1 LKHRNEK
8 KAEVSYSKIL
18 LTQADRFDKLL
29 MGLGYVT
36 SAITGIG
43 LPSFVFLF
51 GDIVD
56 DFGKNGNIVEVI
68 RPVCI
73 ELIIIGAI
81 MWVTSYLYFTFLVV
95 MSERLGRKTRIA
107 YLRAIL
113 QQDIAWFDE
122 INVTELSARLSKEC

>member
-1 LKHRNEK
+1 MYQVNQRVDLKHSNAK
-8 KAEVSYSKIL
+8 KAQVSYSKIL
-18 LTQADRFDKLL
+18 LTQADGFDKLL
-29 MGLGYVT
+29 MSLGYVT

-56 DFGKNGNIVEVI
+56 EFGKDGNIVKVI
-68 RPVCI
+68 RPICI
-73 ELIIIGAI
+73 DLIIIGAI
-81 MWVTSYLYFTFLVV
+81 MWVTSYFYFTFLVV

-113 QQDIAWFDE
+113 
-122 INVTELSARLSKEC
+122 